1 MEAKK
6 IKGEAKS
13 LRLENG
19 VELTYCELGAEN
31 EETLLCG
38 SFAFITLMPVMKI
51 LAERFHVYGVIMR
64 FDGEGDQRDKDGNIN
79 WTRQWGKDLYDF
91 ARKMDLSKFHYFGKC
106 HGSVPGWYLAK
117 EHPEM
122 LLSFASFFLAPH
134 TCPQNS
140 NQWFD
145 VLKNEGVEAMLSA
158 AMRNPKE
165 GTPAKMEEVAASG
178 TVDTRIIA
186 EYAGNF
192 AKYLWASKKDCVQAL
207 ADMEIPIGY
216 LFGTE
221 DLFFDDHFNSNLFA
235 IRNTKGARTVIL
247 GGERHLMEIDCP
259 DRVASEVLMFIEE
272 SRKAY

>member
-6 IKGEAKS
+6 IKGEAKGM
-13 LRLENG
+13 LLDNG
-19 VELTYCELGAEN
+19 VELTYCEFGKEN
-31 EETLLCG
+31 EEVLVCT
-38 SFAFITLMPVMKI
+38 SFAFITLMPVVQI
-51 LAERFHVYGVIMR
+51 LAKKFHVYGIVMR
-64 FDGEGDQRDKDGNIN
+64 LDGKGDQVNEDGSIN
-79 WTRQWGKDLYDF
+79 WTKQWGKDVYDF
-91 ARKMDLSKFHYFGKC
+91 VQKMNLTKFHYMGKC
-106 HGSVPGWYLAK
+106 HGSVPGWYLVK

-140 NQWFD
+140 NKWFD

-158 AMRNPKE
+158 AMRKPKK

-178 TVDTRIIA
+178 NVDPRIIA

-192 AKYLWASKKDCVQAL
+192 AKYLWASDEDCIQAL
-207 ADMEIPIGY
+207 KNMEVPVGY

-221 DLFFDDHFNSNLFA
+221 DLFFDDHLDSNLFA
-235 IRNTKGARTVIL
+235 IRNTKGARTIIL

-259 DRVASEVLMFIEE
+259 ERVANELLTFIAE
-272 SRKAY
+272 SKKSY